1 MSYCTLEEAWGS
13 DFKKKKKSRRDKNL
27 ESQEKK
33 MLKESVDPQILIPKT
48 HRFSDY
54 RKDLQPDDLPKPDES
69 NIGGYDD
76 SFDSYISPYQ
86 TYKTNPIQK
95 SNETVLANN
104 RQETFIS
111 DLEKPIQKVSNEI
124 SKEVSNTG
132 HEIVTLTAREYNNL
146 KNQVVEGFQNTT
158 DEQFNQLILYIFT
171 GIFYLMMLD
180 MMYQLGKKS
189 Y

>member
-13 DFKKKKKSRRDKNL
+13 DFKKRKKSKRERSL

-54 RKDLQPDDLPKPDES
+54 RKDLQPDDLPKPDKS
-69 NIGGYDD
+69 NIGGYDN

-86 TYKTNPIQK
+86 RYRTDPIQK

-124 SKEVSNTG
+124 SKSG
-132 HEIVTLTAREYNNL
+132 QEIITLTAREYNNL

-158 DEQFNQLILYIFT
+158 DDQFNQLILYIFT

>member
-1 MSYCTLEEAWGS
+1 M
-13 DFKKKKKSRRDKNL
+13 
-27 ESQEKK
+27 
-33 MLKESVDPQILIPKT
+33 
-48 HRFSDY
+48 
-54 RKDLQPDDLPKPDES
+54 
-69 NIGGYDD
+69 
-76 SFDSYISPYQ
+76 
-86 TYKTNPIQK
+86 
-95 SNETVLANN
+95 ANN

-124 SKEVSNTG
+124 SKSG
-132 HEIVTLTAREYNNL
+132 QEIITLTAREYNNL

-158 DEQFNQLILYIFT
+158 DDQFNQLILYIFT